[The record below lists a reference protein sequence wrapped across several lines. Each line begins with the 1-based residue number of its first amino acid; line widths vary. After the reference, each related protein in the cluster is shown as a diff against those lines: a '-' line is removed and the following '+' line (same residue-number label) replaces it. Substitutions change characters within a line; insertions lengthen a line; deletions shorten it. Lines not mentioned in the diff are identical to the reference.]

1 MTDQRVQFLPFHA
14 INEFM
19 RPDYREEVV
28 RFTLTEL
35 HRLPGDF
42 RASIDRL
49 TKNLVRVPGFRNGSK
64 APLGVRVHPMC
75 DAFEKSPLVVAVV
88 LHVWAEE
95 HSELRSQVYELLKER
110 NWEVLPP
117 EADRTKLPGFLTRW
131 PDGEDFDVLTKAFC
145 ERFPDVEASSDDVSL
160 MVVWIGGRLPYD
172 VGGEDD
178 EEDEDENDAA

>member
-35 HRLPGDF
+35 HRLPNDF

-75 DAFEKSPLVVAVV
+75 DAFEKSPMVVAVV

-95 HSELRSQVYELLKER
+95 HPELRQQVHQLLTDR
-110 NWEVLPP
+110 NWDVMPP

-131 PDGEDFDVLTKAFC
+131 PKGEDFELLVKAFA
-145 ERFPDVEASSDDVSL
+145 EQFPEVQASSDDVSL
-160 MVVWIGGRLPYD
+160 MVVWVSGRLPYD
-172 VGGEDD
+172 VSEED
-178 EEDEDENDAA
+178 EEDEEDETQE